1 MGEWSSSTNSAAT
14 EKDNRIITIM
24 DGYSPSLPP
33 PATIPRKTSKIVP
46 KGQKTSNDDP
56 LARAI
61 APPPDE
67 TPEEQDFRIAAELE
81 AEQVSDA
88 IDDELNRQ
96 RIADKKKLKPVKIL
110 LLGALSAPLLT
121 PPRSTTTPP
130 SSWQVRA
137 NPVCRHIII
146 WLSPLSVLSRKI
158 YYPEE

>member
-1 MGEWSSSTNSAAT
+1 
-14 EKDNRIITIM
+14 M
-24 DGYSPSLPP
+24 DVPRLFLLLSPFHVKPPRWFLNDKRHQTTTPSLVLSPS
-33 PATIPRKTSKIVP
+33 
-46 KGQKTSNDDP
+46 
-56 LARAI
+56 
-61 APPPDE
+61 PPDE
-67 TPEEQDFRIAAELE
+67 TPEEQDLRIAAELE

-110 LLGALSAPLLT
+110 LLGALSAPLPT

-137 NPVCRHIII
+137 NPVCRHIMT